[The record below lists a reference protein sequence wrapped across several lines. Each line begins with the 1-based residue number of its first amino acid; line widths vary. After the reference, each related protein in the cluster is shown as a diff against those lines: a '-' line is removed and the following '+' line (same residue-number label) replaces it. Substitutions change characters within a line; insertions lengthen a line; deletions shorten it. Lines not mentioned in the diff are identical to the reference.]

1 MARQLLQQVLSATA
15 LLGFAPLI
23 LGGVGRAQQQT
34 PPIGLA
40 PAEPKASRFSL
51 PTGPDTYV
59 PLPAGPSVLD
69 TEEYKI
75 RVVTLVNGLSRPWS
89 FAFLPDNSMLL
100 TERTGRLRIIRN
112 NVLDPEP
119 VRGVPEVFSRA
130 YEGLM
135 DVVLHP
141 RFAENRLVYL
151 SYSKRSDNKVA
162 IALARGRF
170 DGKALTDVRDIFVAD
185 PIEVKF
191 GPTLGSKL
199 AFDRNGLLY
208 MSLAAPPGDWGL
220 AQDPGSHRGK
230 VLRLRDDGTVAP
242 DNPFVNRGGYR
253 PEIYTLGHRNPLGL
267 AFHPVTGE
275 LWSTEQGPQGGDE
288 LNLIQAG
295 KNYGWPR
302 VSLGRHYDGASATEG
317 FTAPGLEEPVVFWV
331 PAIAV
336 SGLSFYNGDKFP
348 TWKGNALVGAM
359 RAGTGQYVQRVV
371 FNDKALPTGRESML
385 VDLKQRIRDVRP
397 GPDGFL
403 YVLTDQALGAMLK
416 IEPVP

>member
-1 MARQLLQQVLSATA
+1 MARQLAQKVLSATA
-15 LLGFAPLI
+15 LLGFAVLI

-34 PPIGLA
+34 PPVGSA
-40 PAEPKASRFSL
+40 PAEPKVSRFSL
-51 PTGPDTYV
+51 PTGPNTYV

-89 FAFLPDNSMLL
+89 FAFLPDNSILL

-119 VRGVPEVFSRA
+119 VRGVPEVFSRS

-141 RFAENRLVYL
+141 RFAENGLVYV

-208 MSLAAPPGDWGL
+208 MSLASPPGDWGR

-253 PEIYTLGHRNPLGL
+253 PEIYTLGHRNVLGL
-267 AFHPVTGE
+267 AIHPETGVMFE
-275 LWSTEQGPQGGDE
+275 VENGPQGGDE
-288 LNLIQAG
+288 LNQLLPG
-295 KNYGWPR
+295 RNYGWPV
-302 VSLGRHYDGASATEG
+302 VSEGREYDGTRYPSHATR
-317 FTAPGLEEPVVFWV
+317 PDMEPPIMTWS
-331 PAIAV
+331 PAIAI
-336 SGLSFYNGDKFP
+336 SGLAFYTGDRFP
-348 TWKGNALVGAM
+348 KWKGNVFVGSLTYNHIE
-359 RAGTGQYVQRVV
+359 RLK
-371 FNDKALPTGRESML
+371 FNAKGEPSGVNAREYLLS
-385 VDLKQRIRDVRP
+385 DLKQRIRDVRQ
-397 GPDGFL
+397 GPDGLL
-403 YVLTDQALGAMLK
+403 YLVTDAAFGALLR
-416 IEPVP
+416 IEPAE